1 MDALQPAADPV
12 PTMPS
17 YDVCPPARAHTT
29 HTHTDAADV
38 AEPHV
43 RQGKCDVGFVL

>member
-17 YDVCPPARAHTT
+17 YDVCLPARTHNT
-29 HTHTDAADV
+29 HTHAADV